1 MKKIAIVALL
11 SAFAAT
17 PALADNTGKFY
28 GALDAGRLFLNN
40 TSQQTT
46 NSNAFPN
53 PGALRIVGGYH
64 YSPMLAVEL
73 GYTLVGDAKII
84 SALAELTSQSSARQV
99 AAVGTYPV
107 NTEFDLIGKLGLS
120 MNSNKL
126 TGTGTA
132 AGLNT
137 ENSSTTLMYGIGA
150 QYHTSQK
157 FSIRVQY
164 EDFDKSTVSDNLT
177 NATWKVGSTMFS
189 AGLVYNF

>member
-1 MKKIAIVALL
+1 MKKIAIVALW
-11 SAFAAT
+11 SAFTAA

-28 GALDAGRLFLNN
+28 GALDTGRLFLNN

-46 NSNAFPN
+46 SNNAFPN
-53 PGALRIVGGYH
+53 PGALRIVGGYR
-64 YSPMLAVEL
+64 YSPMLAAEL
-73 GYTLVGDAKII
+73 GYTLIGNSEII
-84 SALAELTSQSSARQV
+84 SAFEKVTLQSTALQV
-99 AAVGTYPV
+99 SAVGTYPV
-107 NTEFDLIGKLGLS
+107 DDEFDLFGKLGLS

-132 AGLNT
+132 SGLNT
-137 ENSSTTLMYGIGA
+137 DNSSTTLMYGIGA

-164 EDFDKSTVSDNLT
+164 EDFGKNTVSDNLT